1 MLKKLIRKMF
11 KDLIKEQLEIKAQEE
26 YDTIE
31 ELTKTHCVNIIKE
44 LFDKDAP
51 SKESTGYYSSQYVNT
66 VKGELEKTVIDSV
79 TERLTEDMLYEQN
92 RRIHHYISDETFID
106 SVVKRIL
113 DKQIK

>member
-1 MLKKLIRKMF
+1 MFKKLIRKMF
-11 KDLIKEQLEIKAQEE
+11 KDLIEEQLKIKAQEE

-31 ELTKTHCVNIIKE
+31 ELTKTHCINIIRE

-51 SKESTGYYSSQYVNT
+51 SIEKTGYYYFDYENT
-66 VKGELEKTVIDSV
+66 VKEQLEQTVIESV
-79 TERLTEDMLYEQN
+79 TKNMLDEEDK
-92 RRIHHYISDETFID
+92 RIRHYISNETFID